1 LNARQLSEWEAYD
14 RIDPIG
20 GFRLDYE
27 AAAIQSQIQNIAL
40 AAWAKKGH
48 KPEFTTYKDFMP
60 MWGIKE
66 GEKETPV
73 QSVEQMKEF
82 LLAFATK
89 HNKRINRTK
98 NTPPSNLIRK

>member
-40 AAWAKKGH
+40 AAWAKKGS

-60 MWGIKE
+60 LWG
-66 GEKETPV
+66 ETESKAAPV